1 MKWISEKAFQPN
13 ARMLLS
19 PFDPPMT
26 KYSAKLHNLLYGW
39 VKIHHNTSIVF
50 KMISTI
56 QTANA
61 LRRMYW
67 VLTRSQLSG
76 EGIGETEMLWGWVK
90 VHYAGMQHIVA
101 HSIHK
106 ERECLWECWNIW
118 ECNTRENTWG
128 HGQLW
133 KQVGKMKG
141 EVAWWWKCFKR
152 TFGSHR

>member
-1 MKWISEKAFQPN
+1 MDQWKSIPTKRKNAIESLWSPNDKVFCKTSQPALWMSKN
-13 ARMLLS
+13 
-19 PFDPPMT
+19 T
-26 KYSAKLHNLLYGW
+26 Q
-39 VKIHHNTSIVF
+39 HNTSIVF

-90 VHYAGMQHIVA
+90 VHYAGMQHIVT

-128 HGQLW
+128 HVQLW
-133 KQVGKMKG
+133 KQVGKLKG
-141 EVAWWWKCFKR
+141 EVVWWWKCFKR